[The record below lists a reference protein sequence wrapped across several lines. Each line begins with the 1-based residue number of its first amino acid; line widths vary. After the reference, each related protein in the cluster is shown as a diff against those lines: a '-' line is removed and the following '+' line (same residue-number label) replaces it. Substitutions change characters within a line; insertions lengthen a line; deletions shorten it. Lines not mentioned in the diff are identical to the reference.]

1 MSDET
6 SSPKRRVPRG
16 SAGRARR
23 PAVNAHVRLSGLV
36 RIGPRYAMLETDDGT
51 LWRLRSDEDLQ
62 PHADRR
68 TTVEARVSAA
78 DELALLWIGPDSVA
92 DDETKAV

>member
-1 MSDET
+1 
-6 SSPKRRVPRG
+6 
-16 SAGRARR
+16 
-23 PAVNAHVRLSGLV
+23 
-36 RIGPRYAMLETDDGT
+36 MLETDDGT

-78 DELALLWIGPDSVA
+78 DELALLWIGPESVA
-92 DDETKAV
+92 DGETKAV